1 MSEEQVPE
9 PQNSDGGEAPE
20 KKATAS
26 SRLIRLLSSLLSIYI
41 LLALFAWFGAEMLI
55 FQPHPS
61 GYKDKSVITKLT
73 CADGTK
79 ISAFYLPNPS
89 AKYTILYSHGNAED
103 LWDIRTTLM
112 FLQRHGYAVFSY
124 DYPGYGTSEGRP
136 TEDGCYQAI
145 DAAYAHLT
153 ETLKV
158 DPDNLILMGRSVGGG
173 PTMHLASTKP
183 HKALILEST
192 FTSTF
197 RVAVPFPLFP
207 FDRFPNKER
216 IASYKKPLLLMH
228 GTEDRVVPFWHGE
241 ANFAACPSEKK
252 QSLMIEGAGHNNF
265 RQKAGLR
272 YIEAMKNFPKSF

>member
-1 MSEEQVPE
+1 MNEAKGDAVETPE
-9 PQNSDGGEAPE
+9 TPKPGVGARI
-20 KKATAS
+20 KRLAS
-26 SRLIRLLSSLLSIYI
+26 SLICIYVLLG
-41 LLALFAWFGAEMLI
+41 LFAWFGAELLI

-79 ISAFYLPNPS
+79 ISAFYLPNPG

-103 LWDIRTTLM
+103 LWDVRSTLM
-112 FLQRHGYAVFSY
+112 FYQRHGFAVLSY

-136 TEDGCYQAI
+136 TESGCYQAI
-145 DAAYAHLT
+145 DAAYGHLT

-158 DPDNLILMGRSVGGG
+158 PADQIILMGRSVGGG
-173 PTMHLASTKP
+173 PTMHLASTKD

-197 RVAVPFPLFP
+197 RVPIPFPLFP
-207 FDRFPNKER
+207 FDRFPNKKR
-216 IASYKKPLLLMH
+216 LSKYQKPLLLMH
-228 GTEDRVVPFWHGE
+228 GDADRVIPFSHGK
-241 ANFAACPSEKK
+241 ANFEACPSKKK
-252 QSLMIEGAGHNNF
+252 QSLFVEGAGHNNF

-272 YIEAMKNFPKSF
+272 YIEAIKNFPKSF